1 MLKYAFCMIKAEL
14 QIQAWIL
21 VKLHDVFFLT
31 SQEKKAV
38 DTADNASGTLSWVL
52 FPR

>member
-14 QIQAWIL
+14 QIEAWIL
-21 VKLHDVFFLT
+21 VKLHDVFLT